1 MKINDLRIPICQG
14 TINAMSLRNV
24 CFIPVA
30 ELQRPEW
37 SKISRSTTNHKL
49 LERPIQQ
56 GFTHLLLQYRQDTKE
71 ILSGIGLTQEL
82 VPAVDGQNIQVLRL
96 GLPFG
101 SLDADHLG
109 ALFSFLIRYSFRT
122 WYKSGFKPLY
132 WWTAADHEI
141 YGMIARFSMRFYPS
155 RKYLMLSSISW
166 LQERLGRKH
175 FGDSYSTY
183 TGTIAANKKKL
194 AVATTG
200 PKAVNWLDEVQP
212 DRWRNPD
219 YSYFLDINSGAGRGN
234 TLLVLMPFNITNM
247 LVMQLKISLSWLK
260 GKFSMQAQELRTG
273 LSRIMSP
280 LMRKEAPVVDQILS
294 EE

>member
-1 MKINDLRIPICQG
+1 
-14 TINAMSLRNV
+14 MSLRNV

-30 ELQRPEW
+30 DLQQPEW
-37 SKISRSTTNHKL
+37 NKISRSTTNHEL
-49 LERPIQQ
+49 LARPIQQ
-56 GFTHLLLQYRQDTKE
+56 GFTHLLLQYRQDTLE
-71 ILSGIGLTQEL
+71 ILSGIGLTQEM
-82 VPAVDGQNIQVLRL
+82 VPAANGQNIQVLRL

-141 YGMIARFSMRFYPS
+141 YSMIARFSMRFYPS

-175 FGDSYSTY
+175 FGESYSSY
-183 TGTIAANKKKL
+183 TGTITANKKKL
-194 AVATTG
+194 AIAHLDS
-200 PKAVNWLDEVQP
+200 KAGNWLDEVQP
-212 DRWRNPD
+212 NQWRNPD

-234 TLLVLMPFNITNM
+234 TLLVLMPFNMANM
-247 LVMQLKISLSWLK
+247 VVMQLKISASWLK
-260 GKFSMQAQELRTG
+260 GKFSMQAQDFRAG
-273 LSRIMSP
+273 LSRFLNP
-280 LMRKEAPVVDQILS
+280 LWRKEAQVVDQIFS

>member
-1 MKINDLRIPICQG
+1 
-14 TINAMSLRNV
+14 MSLRNV

-30 ELQRPEW
+30 DLQKPEW
-37 SKISRSTTNHKL
+37 NKISRSTTNHKL
-49 LERPIQQ
+49 LEGPIKQ
-56 GFTHLLLQYRQDTKE
+56 GFTHLLLQYCQDTME
-71 ILSGIGLTQEL
+71 VRSGIGLTQEM
-82 VPAVDGQNIQVLRL
+82 VPAVDGKNIQVLRL

-122 WYKSGFKPLY
+122 WYQSGFKPLY

-141 YGMIARFSMRFYPS
+141 YSMIARFSMRFYPS

-175 FGDSYSTY
+175 FGESYSTY
-183 TGTIAANKKKL
+183 TGTITANKKKL
-194 AVATTG
+194 AIATPG
-200 PKAVNWLDEVQP
+200 PKAGNWLDEVQP
-212 DRWRNPD
+212 NRWSNPD

-234 TLLVLMPFNITNM
+234 TLLVLMPFNIANM
-247 LVMQLKISLSWLK
+247 LVMQLKISASWLR
-260 GKFSMQAQELRTG
+260 GKFSMQAQELRSG
-273 LSRIMSP
+273 LSRILSP
-280 LMRKEAPVVDQILS
+280 LWRKEAQVVDQILS